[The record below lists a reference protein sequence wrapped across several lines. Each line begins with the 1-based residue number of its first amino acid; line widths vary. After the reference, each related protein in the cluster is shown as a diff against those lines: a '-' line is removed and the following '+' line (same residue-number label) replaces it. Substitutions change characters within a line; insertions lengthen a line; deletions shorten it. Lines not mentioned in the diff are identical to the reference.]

1 MVDYSG
7 SAATFRFDKIIFR
20 MDNTTPNV
28 KIMTPQASEQ
38 VLKRINISAITSG
51 IHLNSYR
58 VNSSTDQEGKSWEPI
73 YLQAGLYQK
82 SEDVLL
88 PKPKLK
94 TAKINRDWEIPIL
107 AGPVWVWLTATNIAT
122 HIARL
127 SKWKHLPTVVT
138 RKGGIISPQDQQVE
152 LYFPPNT
159 LAQGEIVTV
168 NVITK
173 VGVGPRVRLISWVY
187 DFAPTT

>member
-7 SAATFRFDKIIFR
+7 SAATFSFDKIIFR
-20 MDNTTPNV
+20 VDNTTPNI

-38 VLKRINISAITSG
+38 VLKRINISAITSD

-58 VNSSTDQEGKSWEPI
+58 VDSSTDQEGKSWEPI

-82 SEDVLL
+82 SEDALL

-107 AGPVWVWLTATNIAT
+107 ESPVWIWLTATNIAGNT
-122 HIARL
+122 HSRTI
-127 SKWKHLPTVVT
+127 
-138 RKGGIISPQDQQVE
+138 QVE
-152 LYFPPNT
+152 
-159 LAQGEIVTV
+159 
-168 NVITK
+168 
-173 VGVGPRVRLISWVY
+173 
-187 DFAPTT
+187 APTHCSNPKRRHHFSPRSASGTLLSTQYTGTRRNCDRQCHNQSRGWTASSSNQLGL

>member
-1 MVDYSG
+1 
-7 SAATFRFDKIIFR
+7 

-82 SEDVLL
+82 VKMLFCQSQ
-88 PKPKLK
+88 
-94 TAKINRDWEIPIL
+94 N
-107 AGPVWVWLTATNIAT
+107 
-122 HIARL
+122 
-127 SKWKHLPTVVT
+127 
-138 RKGGIISPQDQQVE
+138 
-152 LYFPPNT
+152 
-159 LAQGEIVTV
+159 
-168 NVITK
+168 
-173 VGVGPRVRLISWVY
+173 
-187 DFAPTT
+187 